1 MIFTRLNRASR
12 PTSALAM
19 AIALA
24 AGGMLTATAIE
35 APAYAQRDKKKKKDK
50 EQQAEYS
57 KEFLAAY
64 QPIADI
70 QKEDAPDYAK
80 AKSLIPA
87 MLATVK
93 SDDEKNAAGGMM
105 FNLANDMGDDELQLQ
120 GIAMMIESGK
130 LDAATQGQLSF
141 AAYQTYRDMNDVAN
155 ARASLENAIA
165 ANYSFNATMTDG
177 STQQFGPDR
186 MRWLISDL
194 YFDQGNYAEGLNYL
208 SGLIEARKAEGG
220 VVPEMWVRQGLAQ
233 AYENN
238 LTRDAVKYAAFLVES
253 YPSDVAWGDAVIITL
268 NGNNYENPEVLD
280 LLRLS
285 RRTGVYND
293 QRVLSEYVEVLDPRR
308 YPGEVVAVI
317 DEGFA
322 SGVADK
328 TDPYLI
334 ETRGEAAGRIA
345 GDKADLPN
353 LARDARSPSADM
365 KTLVVA
371 GDTFLS
377 YDQPAEAEEFYTK
390 ALTMAGID
398 LPLVLTRLGIAQYD
412 QGKYAEAIE
421 TFGKVEGARRDL
433 ANLWAIHSAQKGAM

>member
-1 MIFTRLNRASR
+1 MIFTHLNRAAR

-35 APAYAQRDKKKKKDK
+35 APAYAQRDKKKKDK
-50 EQQAEYS
+50 EEKTEYS

-64 QPIADI
+64 QSIAEI
-70 QKEDAPDYAK
+70 QKADAPDYAK

-120 GIAMMIESGK
+120 GIEMMLESGK

-141 AAYQTYRDMNDVAN
+141 AAYQTYRELNDVAN
-155 ARASLENAIA
+155 ARASLESAIA
-165 ANYSFNATMTDG
+165 ANYMFNATMTDG

-208 SGLIEARKAEGG
+208 TGLIEARKAEGG

-238 LTRDAVKYAAFLVES
+238 LSKEAAKYVAYLVES

-285 RRTGVYND
+285 RRTGIYND

-322 SGVADK
+322 SGAADK

-334 ETRGEAAGRIA
+334 ETRREAAGRISR
-345 GDKADLPN
+345 DKADLPN
-353 LARDARSPSADM
+353 LARDARAPSADM

-377 YDQPAEAEEFYTK
+377 YDQPAEAEEFYAK
-390 ALTMAGID
+390 ALTMAGVD
-398 LPLVLTRLGIAQYD
+398 MPMVLTRLGIAQYD

-421 TFGKVEGARRDL
+421 TFRKVQGARRDL
-433 ANLWAIHSAQKGAM
+433 ANLWAIHAAQKGAM